1 MCYGFE
7 WYSPPSTDTVDVVC
21 GQKRIV
27 IEHIV
32 HVYDNAMFKHDDYAS
47 APFPTNSS
55 HPHWGSVPRNL
66 KSAFDEIKL
75 RVREIKGCTLILVG

>member
-1 MCYGFE
+1 M
-7 WYSPPSTDTVDVVC
+7 VDVVC

-27 IEHIV
+27 IEHIECMGMTTF
-32 HVYDNAMFKHDDYAS
+32 NHDEYAS
-47 APFPTNSS
+47 AAVPTNSS

-75 RVREIKGCTLILVG
+75 WVREIKGCTLILVG

>member
-1 MCYGFE
+1 MGM
-7 WYSPPSTDTVDVVC
+7 TT
-21 GQKRIV
+21 
-27 IEHIV
+27 
-32 HVYDNAMFKHDDYAS
+32 FKHDDYAF
-47 APFPTNSS
+47 APVPTNSS